1 MKRFWSE
8 VPALFF
14 LLASFGVGVWI
25 QFDNRAEVPL
35 HFNAQGDVDRWGAAS
50 TALLLP
56 AIALGLYGLLTW
68 VQSHP
73 KWCNYPVEITDANRE
88 PVYRQMSHIVG
99 RIKTLVMALFL
110 YLTLGVAQMVAVS
123 LFLILIFALA
133 ILLII
138 VAGWSQMGK
147 NK

>member
-14 LLASFGVGVWI
+14 LLAAWVVGVWI

-35 HFNAQGDVDRWGAAS
+35 HFNAQGEVDRWGDAS

-56 AIALGLYGLLTW
+56 AIALVLYGLLTW
-68 VQSHP
+68 LQRHP

-99 RIKTLVMALFL
+99 RIKTLVMCLFL
-110 YLTLGVAQMVAVS
+110 YITMGVAQMVAVS

-138 VAGWSQMGK
+138 VAGWMTMGK
-147 NK
+147 ER

>member
-14 LLASFGVGVWI
+14 LLAAWVVGVWI

-35 HFNAQGDVDRWGAAS
+35 HFNAQGEVDRWGDAS

-56 AIALGLYGLLTW
+56 AIALMLYGLLTW
-68 VQSHP
+68 LQRHP
-73 KWCNYPVEITDANRE
+73 RWCNYPVEITDANRE
-88 PVYRQMSHIVG
+88 SVYRQMSHIVG
-99 RIKTLVMALFL
+99 RIKTLVMCLFL
-110 YLTLGVAQMVAVS
+110 YITMGVAQMVAVS

>member
-1 MKRFWSE
+1 MQR
-8 VPALFF
+8 
-14 LLASFGVGVWI
+14 
-25 QFDNRAEVPL
+25 
-35 HFNAQGDVDRWGAAS
+35 
-50 TALLLP
+50 
-56 AIALGLYGLLTW
+56 
-68 VQSHP
+68 HP
-73 KWCNYPVEITDANRE
+73 RWCNYSVEITDANRE

-99 RIKTLVMALFL
+99 RIKTLVMCLFL
-110 YLTLGVAQMVAVS
+110 YITMGVAQMVAVS

>member
-14 LLASFGVGVWI
+14 LLAAWGVGVWI

-35 HFNAQGDVDRWGAAS
+35 HFNAQGEVDRWGDAS
-50 TALLLP
+50 TAFLLP
-56 AIALGLYGLLTW
+56 AIALVLYGLLTW
-68 VQSHP
+68 LQRHP

-88 PVYRQMSHIVG
+88 WVYRQMSHIVV
-99 RIKTLVMALFL
+99 RIKTLVMCLFL
-110 YLTLGVAQMVAVS
+110 YITMGVAQMVAVS

-138 VAGWSQMGK
+138 VAGWMTMGK
-147 NK
+147 EQ

>member
-14 LLASFGVGVWI
+14 LLAAWVVGVWI

-35 HFNAQGDVDRWGAAS
+35 HFNARGEVDRWGDAS

-56 AIALGLYGLLTW
+56 AIALMLYGLLTW
-68 VQSHP
+68 LQRHP
-73 KWCNYPVEITDANRE
+73 RWCNYPVEITDANRE
-88 PVYRQMSHIVG
+88 SVYRQMSHIVG
-99 RIKTLVMALFL
+99 RIKTLVMCLFL
-110 YLTLGVAQMVAVS
+110 YITMGVAQMVAVS

>member
-14 LLASFGVGVWI
+14 LLAAWVVGVWI

-35 HFNAQGDVDRWGAAS
+35 HFNAQGEVDRWGDAS

-56 AIALGLYGLLTW
+56 AIALVLYGLLTW
-68 VQSHP
+68 LQRHP

-99 RIKTLVMALFL
+99 RIKTLVMCLFL
-110 YLTLGVAQMVAVS
+110 YITMGVAQMVAVS
-123 LFLILIFALA
+123 LFLILIFSLT

-138 VAGWSQMGK
+138 VAGWMTMGK
-147 NK
+147 ER

>member
-14 LLASFGVGVWI
+14 LLAAWVVGVWI

-35 HFNAQGDVDRWGAAS
+35 HFNAQGEVDRWGDAS

-56 AIALGLYGLLTW
+56 AIALVLYGLLTW
-68 VQSHP
+68 LQRHP
-73 KWCNYPVEITDANRE
+73 RWCNYPVEITDANRE

-99 RIKTLVMALFL
+99 RIKTLVMCLFL
-110 YLTLGVAQMVAVS
+110 YITMGVAQMVAVS

-138 VAGWSQMGK
+138 VAGWMTMGK
-147 NK
+147 EQ

>member
-14 LLASFGVGVWI
+14 LLASWGVGVWI
-25 QFDNRAEVPL
+25 QLDNRAEVPL
-35 HFNAQGDVDRWGAAS
+35 HFNAQGEVDRWGAAS

-88 PVYRQMSHIVG
+88 PVYRQMSRIVY
-99 RIKTLVMALFL
+99 RIKVLVMALFL
-110 YLTLGVAQMVAVS
+110 YLTLGVAQVVEIS
-123 LFLILIFALA
+123 LFLILAMALA
-133 ILLII
+133 VPFII
-138 VAGWSQMGK
+138 VIGWSQMGK

>member
-35 HFNAQGDVDRWGAAS
+35 HFNAQGEVDRWGDAS

-56 AIALGLYGLLTW
+56 AITLMLYGLLTW
-68 VQSHP
+68 LQRHP
-73 KWCNYPVEITDANRE
+73 RWCNYPVEITDANRE
-88 PVYRQMSHIVG
+88 SVYRQMSHIVG
-99 RIKTLVMALFL
+99 RIKTLVMCLFL
-110 YLTLGVAQMVAVS
+110 YITMGVAQMVEIS
-123 LFLILIFALA
+123 LFLILAMALA
-133 ILLII
+133 VPFII
-138 VAGWSQMGK
+138 VTGWSQMGK

>member
-14 LLASFGVGVWI
+14 LLVAWVVGVWI

-35 HFNAQGDVDRWGAAS
+35 HFNAQGEVDRWGDAS

-56 AIALGLYGLLTW
+56 VIALALYGLLTW
-68 VQSHP
+68 LQRHP
-73 KWCNYPVEITDANRE
+73 RWCNYPVEITDANRE
-88 PVYRQMSHIVG
+88 RVYRQMSRIVG
-99 RIKTLVMALFL
+99 RIKTLVMCLFL
-110 YLTLGVAQMVAVS
+110 YITMGVAQMVAVS
-123 LFLILIFALA
+123 FSLILIFALA

-138 VAGWSQMGK
+138 VAGWLQMGK
-147 NK
+147 EK

>member
-14 LLASFGVGVWI
+14 LLASWGVGVWI
-25 QFDNRAEVPL
+25 QLDNRAEVPL
-35 HFNAQGDVDRWGAAS
+35 HFNARGEVDRWGAAS

-88 PVYRQMSHIVG
+88 PVYRQMSRIVY
-99 RIKTLVMALFL
+99 RIKVLVMALFL
-110 YLTLGVAQMVAVS
+110 YLTLGVAQVVEIS
-123 LFLILIFALA
+123 LFLILAMALA
-133 ILLII
+133 VPFII
-138 VAGWSQMGK
+138 VTGWSQMGK

>member
-14 LLASFGVGVWI
+14 LLAAWVVGVWI

-35 HFNAQGDVDRWGAAS
+35 HFNAQGEVDRWGDAS

-56 AIALGLYGLLTW
+56 AIALVLYGLLTW
-68 VQSHP
+68 LQRHP
-73 KWCNYPVEITDANRE
+73 RWCNYPVEITDANRE
-88 PVYRQMSHIVG
+88 SVYRQMSHIVG
-99 RIKTLVMALFL
+99 RIKTLVMCLFL
-110 YLTLGVAQMVAVS
+110 YITMGVAQMVSVS

-133 ILLII
+133 ILLVI